1 MTAPAIPLPSIQR
14 RLPIWWILA
23 AVLLAA
29 ASVVAHSHA
38 VSRHGADAEAI
49 RKCLENNGPYQIWR
63 SFDGDTFYHLC
74 QLEDER
80 WGLQAITKEAGEWH
94 EKTAFIRGDG
104 SWKALLE
111 YLHKLGTRFTG
122 PLP

>member
-1 MTAPAIPLPSIQR
+1 MAAPAIPL
-14 RLPIWWILA
+14 LPIRRRFPLWWILA
-23 AVLLAA
+23 AALLAA
-29 ASVVAHSHA
+29 ASVVVHSHA

-49 RKCLENNGPYQIWR
+49 RKCLDNNGPYQTWR
-63 SFDGDTFYHLC
+63 SFDGDTFYRLC
-74 QLEDER
+74 RLEDER

-104 SWKALLE
+104 SWKSLLE